1 MPRRTLT
8 WALPLVA
15 IAGVVAAAL
24 AAATVWLLVTD
35 PVAVSTA
42 TSTGN
47 VGFFVRAIG
56 WVFVD
61 AITRMAGYL

>member
-1 MPRRTLT
+1 MARRTLQ

-15 IAGVVAAAL
+15 AAGLVAAVL
-24 AAATVWLLVTD
+24 AAAVVWLLVTD

-47 VGFFVRAIG
+47 VGVFVRAIG
-56 WVFVD
+56 WVFLE
-61 AITRMAGYL
+61 AIKRVAGYL